1 MAKPTPHKTIHIVLR
16 SEDSANTVLS
26 QWNEQANHR
35 FTSNNRFGSSSQGW
49 PRGSLCSTLP
59 DGTPNR
65 GSARSVQ
72 GQRLAFKD
80 CLRGQS
86 FLRQSAEVHT
96 VSGGTKSHREEGGRA
111 RKPEIPYYR
120 EGDRGHRTFHQD
132 PISVGINSKDQ
143 SLNMRPRT
151 RRLQPAETTVRVDL
165 PFIN

>member
-65 GSARSVQ
+65 GPARSIQ
-72 GQRLAFKD
+72 RQRLAFKD

-86 FLRQSAEVHT
+86 FLRQSPEVYT
-96 VSGGTKSHREEGGRA
+96 VFGGTGSHRQEGRQP
-111 RKPEIPYYR
+111 REPKIPRYTER
-120 EGDRGHRTFHQD
+120 GRGHRTLFQD
-132 PISVGINSKDQ
+132 PISAGIDSKDQ
-143 SLNMRPRT
+143 PPNMRPGT
-151 RRLQPAETTVRVDL
+151 RRLQTVFLR
-165 PFIN
+165 